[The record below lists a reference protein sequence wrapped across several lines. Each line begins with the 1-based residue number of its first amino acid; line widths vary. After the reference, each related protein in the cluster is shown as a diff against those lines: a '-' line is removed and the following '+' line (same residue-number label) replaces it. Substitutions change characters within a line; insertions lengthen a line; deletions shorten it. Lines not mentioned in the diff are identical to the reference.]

1 MAITGNSSFNAR
13 LAQTK
18 GDPVVLVEIAA
29 DTDWYFS
36 TRTLVAAQG
45 AGYDNYNAIIA
56 NITPIDESLPDEKF
70 GVAIIGDVEVTILN
84 TDPKKNRLISTD
96 LGYAEN
102 NAVIIKYGFLHND
115 DGTDFLLSNF
125 ITIYTG
131 VIEDYSWNEQ
141 ELIFKIIDASFKRH
155 KLLPDIRIKKTDHG
169 TVDSD
174 DVPDNLVGKGYP
186 ITYGDMDY
194 ALGYLTKQTAQYDSA
209 GQVVWFSKTGVT
221 NNSLTDVYIWMNNR
235 FIRLYKEIKAGKY
248 EYLAKANFEGI
259 EFQSDTNLEAPNGRL
274 HLSYLS
280 KPAAWGTADGN
291 GDDDGELAID
301 GDITTRGILSGIVG
315 DNEAHFPF
323 RVDKYEGFS
332 GKIENVYLIC
342 KCTLANVMGA
352 NGWVRFTFN
361 PIIDAIVMTNNG
373 VEIFGAAGT
382 SFDNI
387 TPVDAET
394 DLEVQDDGGAG
405 VPLTRD
411 YDTFELIGKC
421 YCGFVQYDSDIGP
434 GYPNFYI
441 NELYLRIDFISDFTG
456 ITQFYAAMGGLEF
469 GAWIDADS
477 RNNGYDAADLIENPA
492 YIIESILKDE
502 LGLANADVD
511 YAAFDVLGNDT
522 DGDIKDYKFAGQ
534 VINDINSR
542 DLIDKLCKQS
552 MTRQFKNEDG
562 DETIKF
568 YDSSAASILDF
579 DEDMIT
585 NISCGRTPLNDL
597 YNEFY
602 VHYNK
607 NYATGHLE
615 KIKYVDAAL
624 NNFDADGAAYVTL
637 CDDSQTNYGQ
647 VNRLVIEADWIRDD
661 ATAELLC
668 KALVNYYSL
677 RHYETTFTT
686 FPRYGI
692 KLELCDVISIDNDW
706 LPAEINGTGHKWE
719 IVGIKKHYNQVEINA
734 ISFE

>member
-125 ITIYTG
+125 ITLYTG
-131 VIEDYSWNEQ
+131 VIEDYEWNES
-141 ELIFKIIDASFKRH
+141 ELTFRIIDASFKRH
-155 KLLPDIRIKKTDHG
+155 KLLPDIRIKKTDEGG

-194 ALGYLTKQTAQYDSA
+194 ALGYLVKQSAQYDAS
-209 GQVVWFSKTGVT
+209 GQVVWFSKSGVT
-221 NNSLTDVYIWMNNR
+221 NFALTDVYIWMGSR
-235 FIRLYKEIKAGKY
+235 FVRLYKEIKAGKY
-248 EYLAKANFEGI
+248 EYLAKTNFEGI
-259 EFQSDTNLEAPNGRL
+259 EFQSDINLEAPDGRL

-280 KPAAWGTADGN
+280 KPAAWGSEDAL

-301 GDITTRGILSGIVG
+301 GDIITRATL
-315 DNEAHFPF
+315 DDANPNYAHLPF

-332 GKIENVYLIC
+332 GKIEHVYVIC
-342 KCTLANVMGA
+342 KAVLENVMGA

-361 PIIDAIVMTNNG
+361 PIIDTNLMTNAG
-373 VEIFGAAGT
+373 VEIFGVAGT
-382 SFDNI
+382 EFDNI
-387 TPVDAET
+387 TGGENET
-394 DLEVQDDGGAG
+394 DKEVEDHLGNALIDNYGE
-405 VPLTRD
+405 
-411 YDTFELIGKC
+411 FEKIGKC
-421 YCGFVQYDSDIGP
+421 YCGFVQYDDDALAV
-434 GYPNFYI
+434 YPILEVFQ
-441 NELYLRIDFISDFTG
+441 LFLRIDFVSSFTG
-456 ITQFYAAMGGLEF
+456 ILQFYAAMGGLEF

-585 NISCGRTPLNDL
+585 NISCGRTPLKDL